1 MCNGWSNYETWMVE
15 MWFGD
20 LLHDCA
26 NFEEDPLTAE
36 FIETYVYNF
45 VENDVSLTSGSFA
58 ADCVTGILRA
68 VDWEELAKHHQPE
81 GEDLT

>member
-1 MCNGWSNYETWMVE
+1 MVE

-20 LLHDCA
+20 FLHDWSDT
-26 NFEEDPLTAE
+26 EELTAE
-36 FIETYVYNF
+36 FIKEYVYDL